1 MDYLT
6 YDKYKEIGGIL
17 ELAAFNRYSV
27 RSFAVIAQE
36 TSRRIDNM
44 KQIPI
49 EVEHLCRDLIE
60 YMHNNLNQDK
70 ALSSSSHSQGGVTES
85 ESYVNN
91 KPSEHEQHIDN
102 LISDYLGMVTDD
114 VGTPLLYR
122 GCL

>member
-17 ELAAFNRYSV
+17 DLAAFSRYSV
-27 RSFAVIAQE
+27 RVFAVIAQE
-36 TSRRIDNM
+36 TNRRIDNM
-44 KQIPI
+44 QYTPK

-60 YMHNNLNQDK
+60 YMHNNLNQNK
-70 ALSSSSHSQGGVTES
+70 VLSSTSQSQGGVTES
-85 ESYVNN
+85 ESYVNV
-91 KPSEHEQHIDN
+91 KTSEHEQYVVN
-102 LISDYLGMVTDD
+102 LIRDYLQTVTDD

>member
-6 YDKYKEIGGIL
+6 YDKYTEIGGIL

-27 RSFAVIAQE
+27 RAFAVIAQE
-36 TSRRIDNM
+36 TSRRIENM

-60 YMHNNLNQDK
+60 YMHNNLNQNK
-70 ALSSSSHSQGGVTES
+70 VLSSTSQSQGGVTES
-85 ESYVNN
+85 ESYVNVN
-91 KPSEHEQHIDN
+91 TSEHEQYVVN
-102 LISDYLGMVTDD
+102 LIRDYLQTVTDD

>member
-6 YDKYKEIGGIL
+6 YDKYTEIGGIL

-27 RSFAVIAQE
+27 RTFAVIAQE

-70 ALSSSSHSQGGVTES
+70 ALSSSSQSQGGVTEG
-85 ESYVNN
+85 EVYVYI
-91 KPSEHEQHIDN
+91 KPSEHNEQIRN
-102 LISDYLGMVTDD
+102 ITYDYLANVLDD
-114 VGTPLLYR
+114 TGTPLLYR